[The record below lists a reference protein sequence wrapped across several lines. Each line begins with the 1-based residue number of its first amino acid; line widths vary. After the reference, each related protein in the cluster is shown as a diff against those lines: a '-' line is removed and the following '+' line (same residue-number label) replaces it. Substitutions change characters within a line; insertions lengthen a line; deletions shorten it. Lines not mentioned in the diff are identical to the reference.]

1 MQCEYHN
8 TCGFLEQT
16 SRIDPFSV
24 HSVEIIYC
32 NNDKLACLRYC
43 LHQVLE
49 EDLIPDHL
57 WPNDEAGAE
66 EIERAHGKKLSI
78 RFPL

>member
-16 SRIDPFSV
+16 NRIDPFSV
-24 HSVEIIYC
+24 HSVEITYC
-32 NNDKLACLRYC
+32 NNDKLECMRYC

-49 EDLIPDHL
+49 KDLIPDHL
-57 WPNDEAGAE
+57 WPNDEAGADE
-66 EIERAHGKKLSI
+66 LIKTKIHDEK
-78 RFPL
+78 